1 MPGDRKHHTD
11 KFRSCVEQVIA
22 SGKSEDSAYAICT
35 TSLQDAGEPIFEA
48 AEMQQ
53 LHLLG
58 ATGIA
63 RTEIEDGKEYL
74 VVPVVALME
83 GVIHAVNAD
92 TPEFVSFETLERA
105 AATWNGRPVTL
116 GHPMRG
122 GKQCSANHPE
132 VLAAHG
138 IGMIRNSHVD
148 AASKKML
155 QEAWIE
161 KAKAKKLHPEM
172 YDRLLQ
178 NKTEEVS
185 VGAFVVTDKLPGD
198 HNGKAYKASWL
209 ETTGDH
215 LAFLPGGRGACSVAM
230 GCGTHRAA
238 MRVCED
244 HLELEVLRKKEYKE
258 CPMCKGTGNT
268 GTNPCDA
275 CDGTGELRAAAISPQ
290 PAGKKDIT
298 PAAVRPQPRAAGC
311 GCQHTNASECGCN
324 GEHHMTRAEII
335 ASLVSDKHS
344 GFKAGDDAMLETC
357 SDVRLEEFRAAAEAT
372 RAAERDHGKTTTEL
386 TKANARLS
394 VAEERLRT
402 AEQNPTEDEWLAKA
416 PPKIKVLLDAHKAQ
430 EDAVRASLVAQL
442 KVMGANTEDEL
453 KAMDLDKLKQLAAY
467 ARVDVPDFSG
477 RGLPVER
484 NASEKTNYA
493 PPDPYAAA
501 LAAQRGSKAV
511 N

>member
-1 MPGDRKHHTD
+1 
-11 KFRSCVEQVIA
+11 
-22 SGKSEDSAYAICT
+22 
-35 TSLQDAGEPIFEA
+35 
-48 AEMQQ
+48 
-53 LHLLG
+53 
-58 ATGIA
+58 
-63 RTEIEDGKEYL
+63 
-74 VVPVVALME
+74 
-83 GVIHAVNAD
+83 
-92 TPEFVSFETLERA
+92 
-105 AATWNGRPVTL
+105 
-116 GHPMRG
+116 
-122 GKQCSANHPE
+122 
-132 VLAAHG
+132 
-138 IGMIRNSHVD
+138 
-148 AASKKML
+148 
-155 QEAWIE
+155 
-161 KAKAKKLHPEM
+161 
-172 YDRLLQ
+172 
-178 NKTEEVS
+178 
-185 VGAFVVTDKLPGD
+185 
-198 HNGKAYKASWL
+198 
-209 ETTGDH
+209 
-215 LAFLPGGRGACSVAM
+215 
-230 GCGTHRAA
+230 
-238 MRVCED
+238 
-244 HLELEVLRKKEYKE
+244 
-258 CPMCKGTGNT
+258 
-268 GTNPCDA
+268 
-275 CDGTGELRAAAISPQ
+275 
-290 PAGKKDIT
+290 
-298 PAAVRPQPRAAGC
+298 
-311 GCQHTNASECGCN
+311 
-324 GEHHMTRAEII
+324 MTRAEII

-372 RAAERDHGKTTTEL
+372 RAAERDHSKTTTEL